1 MVVLSAIVVGDEDG
15 AKGRGALHHL
25 HFFSLCRFVRPCSL
39 VTSDYVCDFPLA
51 HHAAAIAAGKVA
63 MLESPELTP
72 ASAELLAKLMPKYPE
87 TTNASV
93 DWFGNV
99 GNE

>member
-1 MVVLSAIVVGDEDG
+1 MV
-15 AKGRGALHHL
+15 
-25 HFFSLCRFVRPCSL
+25 
-39 VTSDYVCDFPLA
+39 
-51 HHAAAIAAGKVA
+51 AIAAGKVA